1 MLCGTALGGWFSSTS
16 PQLTQFGLLPLLALG
31 HGGGRGALRL
41 VQSKAEQPTQQQ
53 RGLRWVQVGRL
64 VTCDEAGMEG
74 WLMWGGGRLP
84 SGQQGRAHATRSRFA
99 PAASG
104 FVSWIDG
111 DFRWNGIVSGLR
123 LGWKG

>member
-64 VTCDEAGMEG
+64 DLWHVIKQTWKAG
-74 WLMWGGGRLP
+74 
-84 SGQQGRAHATRSRFA
+84 
-99 PAASG
+99 
-104 FVSWIDG
+104 
-111 DFRWNGIVSGLR
+111 
-123 LGWKG
+123 